1 MPDFLVAALKTR
13 LLHTKGKLIFPNTIG
28 TVNGHLIRII
38 QRVAKRA
45 GIRGEA
51 TLHKWRKT
59 FATQQHR
66 AGLDART
73 IQKRLGHS
81 DLATTLTYLEG
92 EDSRSD
98 RSRELVNSTFG
109 VFAKV

>member
-1 MPDFLVAALKTR
+1 MLR
-13 LLHTKGKLIFPNTIG
+13 TKGKLIFPNTIG
-28 TVNGHLIRII
+28 TVNGHLIRIV

-98 RSRELVNSTFG
+98 RSRDLVNSTFG
-109 VFAKV
+109 VFAARTASAVQ